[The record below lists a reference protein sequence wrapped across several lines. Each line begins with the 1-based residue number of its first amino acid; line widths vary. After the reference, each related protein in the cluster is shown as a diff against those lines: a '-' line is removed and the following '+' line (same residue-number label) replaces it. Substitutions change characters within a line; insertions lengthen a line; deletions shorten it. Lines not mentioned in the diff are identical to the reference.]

1 MKFIKLLI
9 MTALSSL
16 TMQSFAQTSL
26 SAMRNMLSSS
36 AVIIECDYETK
47 VQNVNVTGHSQLLV
61 QGSMYTMSG
70 NGIKLYCDG
79 NTLWV
84 IDEPSREVVIE
95 SCASQEMDYL
105 SNPLLLLAEFDKF
118 FKVRSS
124 KSAGAGKEEYILD
137 AIGDCGVTQA
147 VLVLSADGKV
157 VSGKFQLEAGNMLS
171 VKVSSMKKTE
181 EKQKSFF
188 SPQQKFGSD
197 WIVTDLR

>member
-1 MKFIKLLI
+1 

-26 SAMRNMLSSS
+26 SAMRSLLASS

-70 NGIKLYCDG
+70 NGLQIYCDG
-79 NTLWV
+79 KTLWV
-84 IDEPSREVVIE
+84 IDEPAREVVIE
-95 SCASQEMDYL
+95 SCSSHEMDYL
-105 SNPLLLLAEFDKF
+105 SNPLLLMAEFDKF

-124 KSAGAGKEEYILD
+124 KRLGAGKEEYILD
-137 AIGDCGVTQA
+137 AIGDCGIDQA
-147 VLVLSADGKV
+147 VLVLASDGKV
-157 VSGKFQLEAGNMLS
+157 VSGKFQLEDGNTLS
-171 VKVSSMKKTE
+171 IKVVTMKKTE

-188 SPQQKFGSD
+188 SPNQKFGSD